1 VLKEQYQRQWVRVA
15 FRMTGVRATAL
26 KRNWRAALAN
36 RWRSLLA
43 VFAIATVLGFA
54 AWLNREWVLRSA
66 ANFWIISDALGP
78 SDVVAVLG
86 GGLTDRPQAAAQY
99 YGRGLIKKIL
109 VDDAAS
115 ESVLLELGIPADA
128 IETFGDDLRNTHQEV
143 FALRVWAERHK
154 LYSVILPTETFSTR
168 RLRWMLN
175 RAFPSQFEVSV
186 IALDPP
192 GYRRDDW
199 WRHRQ
204 GIAAFKNEVIKYLY
218 YILRY

>member
-1 VLKEQYQRQWVRVA
+1 
-15 FRMTGVRATAL
+15 
-26 KRNWRAALAN
+26 
-36 RWRSLLA
+36 
-43 VFAIATVLGFA
+43 
-54 AWLNREWVLRSA
+54 
-66 ANFWIISDALGP
+66 
-78 SDVVAVLG
+78 
-86 GGLTDRPQAAAQY
+86 
-99 YGRGLIKKIL
+99 

-115 ESVLLELGIPADA
+115 ESVLLERGIPAGA

-154 LYSVILPTETFSTR
+154 LHSVIVPTETFSTR
-168 RLRWMLN
+168 RLRWLLN
-175 RAFPSQFEVSV
+175 RAFPSQFEVRV

-199 WRHRQ
+199 WRHKQ